1 MPLTVAP
8 QVNRGSPVLAAALLL
23 AGCASLAPPF
33 ETPPLPVAPTFE
45 STPAAANAAA
55 LTNPALLG
63 WRDHFTD
70 PALQTVVEMALKNNR
85 DLRTAVLRVEEAR
98 AAFDIQRSE
107 RWPTVAAQ
115 GGAERSRVPG
125 GLSPTGGPMLAN
137 QYRLGV
143 GVASWEIDFWG
154 AVQSRNE
161 AALQTYLATDAGR
174 RATTLNLIAQVANS
188 YLVLRELDER
198 LALARQTIATR
209 EESVRIFTRRYE
221 VGSSSRLN
229 LTQVQ
234 TLLLQA
240 RSLNAQLEQARATQ
254 AHALT
259 LLVGAPV
266 SLPPTDRTLDPAI
279 SSVELTTG
287 LPSDLL
293 LNRPDIVAAE
303 HQLRASHANIGAARA
318 AYFPRVALTGSLGT
332 ASSELDGLFGSGSQ
346 TWSFGPSVSLPL
358 FDGGRLDANLAVTR
372 TRQALAVTAYERAI
386 QSAFRDVADALS
398 SRRWLVEQRA
408 LAQAALEVQTERARL
423 SQLRFDSGATSFLEV
438 LDAQRDLLTAQQQT
452 VQARRALMSNRVGLY
467 AALGGGSLTLG
478 ADLPTTLSSATAPAS
493 AGLRTP

>member
-1 MPLTVAP
+1 
-8 QVNRGSPVLAAALLL
+8 
-23 AGCASLAPPF
+23 
-33 ETPPLPVAPTFE
+33 
-45 STPAAANAAA
+45 
-55 LTNPALLG
+55 
-63 WRDHFTD
+63 
-70 PALQTVVEMALKNNR
+70 
-85 DLRTAVLRVEEAR
+85 
-98 AAFDIQRSE
+98 
-107 RWPTVAAQ
+107 
-115 GGAERSRVPG
+115 
-125 GLSPTGGPMLAN
+125 MLAN

-493 AGLRTP
+493 ASLRTP